1 MSAAW
6 DAFRADMPQPVR
18 QMFDYDS
25 KHRELNAREGR
36 PAVGPDEAVG
46 IPDFTTEGERIDW
59 LQRSVLQLLFWQG
72 QMTIHRPY
80 ADDEW
85 KREARG
91 NLEKCLVAA

>member
-1 MSAAW
+1 M
-6 DAFRADMPQPVR
+6 
-18 QMFDYDS
+18 
-25 KHRELNAREGR
+25 
-36 PAVGPDEAVG
+36 
-46 IPDFTTEGERIDW
+46 IEGERIDW